1 MFGYMSLL
9 MFHKWVAYTAGG
21 FHGDLPSGERCAP
34 SILISFINMVLFK
47 ENEMESSKCVTA
59 YMFYGQ
65 NGLQHFLVVVAL
77 VCVPWMLLAKPLLL
91 RREAKTSN
99 KEFDLVEVFI
109 LQGIHTIEY
118 VLGSISH
125 TASYLRLWALSL
137 AHAQLSEVLWN
148 MVLRQ
153 GLGSKS
159 LVGGILLWL
168 FFCRMGCLDCSNSLP
183 HGRIISIFAHTKTP
197 LGGISIQVLQR
208 TGISVYSLLISNYT
222 E

>member
-1 MFGYMSLL
+1 MSLL

-99 KEFDLVEVFI
+99 KEFDLVEVSI

-137 AHAQLSEVLWN
+137 ACAVVRSSVEYGPEARFRFQKFGRRNTSV
-148 MVLRQ
+148 V
-153 GLGSKS
+153 
-159 LVGGILLWL
+159 I
-168 FFCRMGCLDCSNSLP
+168 FCRMGCLDCSNSLP